1 MMISL
6 LLLLLAGEKRNNM
19 LDGLISFGK
28 NLFTQQSSQPPGL
41 IEQQPIT
48 DFNNPG
54 NIEIG
59 QGYAGETGETY
70 ADRFSTFDSPQM
82 GIRAIAKDIT
92 TKIKRF
98 DGNLL
103 NIINQYAPNNE
114 NDTQTYYNFVKNKVG
129 KTKVSEK
136 DVPAIVEAIIRMEN
150 QPEIAEQYLN
160 KDIFNE
166 AMDLAKY
173 NLDSNMGIDEAR
185 SFIRDAN

>member
-19 LDGLISFGK
+19 LEGLISLGK
-28 NLFTQQSSQPPGL
+28 NLFSSEPERPLGL
-41 IEQQPIT
+41 IEQGPIT
-48 DFNNPG
+48 EFNNPG

-70 ADRFSTFDSPQM
+70 ADRFATFDSPQM

-103 NIINQYAPNNE
+103 NIINQYAPDNE
-114 NDTQTYYNFVKNKVG
+114 NDTKTYYNFVKNKVG
-129 KTKVSEK
+129 KNIVSEK
-136 DVPAIVEAIIRMEN
+136 DLPAIVQAIIIMEN
-150 QPEIAEQYLN
+150 QPGIAEQYLN
-160 KDIFNE
+160 KDIFDE
-166 AMDLAKY
+166 AMQLSKY
-173 NLDSNMGIDEAR
+173 DLDSNMGIDEAR

>member
-1 MMISL
+1 MIISL

-28 NLFTQQSSQPPGL
+28 NLFAQQSSEPPGL
-41 IEQQPIT
+41 IQQQTIT

-103 NIINQYAPNNE
+103 SIINQYAPDNE
-114 NDTQTYYNFVKNKVG
+114 NDTQTYYNFVRNKVG
-129 KTKVSEK
+129 KNKVSEK
-136 DVPAIVEAIIRMEN
+136 DLPAIVEAIIRMEN

-160 KDIFNE
+160 EDIFNE

-173 NLDSNMGIDEAR
+173 NFDSNMGIDEAR

>member
-1 MMISL
+1 MISL

-28 NLFTQQSSQPPGL
+28 NLFAQQSSEPPGL
-41 IEQQPIT
+41 IQQQTIT

-103 NIINQYAPNNE
+103 SIINQYAPDNE

-129 KTKVSEK
+129 KNKVSEK
-136 DVPAIVEAIIRMEN
+136 DLPAIVEAIIRMEN

-160 KDIFNE
+160 EDIFNE